1 MQRAH
6 PVLWIFTPGADRCT
20 QQSSSDGE
28 EEPRT
33 EECEAHFRTE
43 NIASEEQPH
52 SPVSPR
58 SQALFD
64 SDLMNSVLA
73 CTVERCLAAA
83 TLQGPH
89 AAFFRTDPADD
100 EPAHKEMTSSF
111 SFEDDDATSSDS
123 WGHEVHSHSSPTS
136 AVWADWDL
144 PTCERSPGKKR
155 TRDELD
161 GDVQNWP
168 AKGVVSRQRQQE
180 S

>member
-1 MQRAH
+1 M
-6 PVLWIFTPGADRCT
+6 LWIFTPGADRCT
-20 QQSSSDGE
+20 QQSSDGE
-28 EEPRT
+28 EEPKT

-43 NIASEEQPH
+43 KIAREEQPH

-83 TLQGPH
+83 TLLGPH
-89 AAFFRTDPADD
+89 AALFRTDPADD
-100 EPAHKEMTSSF
+100 EPAHNQITSSF
-111 SFEDDDATSSDS
+111 CFEDDDATSSDS

-136 AVWADWDL
+136 AVWTDWDL
-144 PTCERSPGKKR
+144 PTCESSPGKKR
-155 TRDELD
+155 TRDELE
-161 GDVQNWP
+161 GDVQNLP
-168 AKGVVSRQRQQE
+168 SKGVLSRQRQQA